1 MGYYDMNKKERTKFV
16 LKMEEKLIDD
26 LKNNTD
32 SLTLHYSADK
42 DVYIRKN
49 VSNILGRI
57 YRDKGLFKDEIM
69 DIAINLLKNDDENV
83 RQTAVYLL
91 AEIGKKDA
99 DRVFEYLETALRD
112 SHHKVRNAVMSALK
126 IMGHANPE
134 PTLKFAKVAIHDSD
148 PEVRRKVVHGIELR
162 GRTNPEDIL
171 PLLEELQ
178 DENNPQVTKMI
189 IHVLGQISYKKGCL
203 EKVTSALK
211 TWKNRELVE
220 DTIPYI
226 LEVHKKYP
234 FSSRT
239 PEEAE
244 KYLNDNFEG
253 YKVEF

>member
-1 MGYYDMNKKERTKFV
+1 MGYYDMNKEERKEFV
-16 LKMEEKLIDD
+16 LKMEEELIDD
-26 LKNNTD
+26 LKNNKD
-32 SLTLHYSADK
+32 SQTLHYSADN

-69 DIAINLLKNDDENV
+69 HIAINLLKNDDENV

-99 DRVFEYLETALRD
+99 DLVFEYLETALRD
-112 SHHKVRNAVMSALK
+112 SHHKVRNGVMSALK
-126 IMGHANPE
+126 IMGQANPE
-134 PTLKFAKVAIHDSD
+134 PTLKFAKVFIHDSD

-162 GRTNPEDIL
+162 GRTHPEDIL
-171 PLLEELQ
+171 PLLKELQ
-178 DENNPQVTKMI
+178 DENNPQVRKMI

-211 TWKNRELVE
+211 TWENKELVE
-220 DTIPYI
+220 DAIPYI

-244 KYLNDNFEG
+244 NYLKENFKG
-253 YKVEF
+253 FN